1 MSELL
6 LELFTEEIPAR
17 MQARAAEDL
26 RRLVTEK
33 LTAAQLGFGEAKSF
47 VTPRRLTLVVDG
59 LPEAQSD
66 VSEERRGPRV
76 GAPDQAVQG
85 FLRSAGLSSLDECE
99 KRATDK
105 GEFWVALI
113 KRAGRPTREVVPELL
128 RAAIVELP
136 WPKSMRFP
144 AAPFRWVRPLDR
156 VVSLLGGEVL
166 PLELGAV
173 PVGDT
178 TEGHRFLGGDP
189 LKVRGFADYRAKLA
203 ERYVVLDAAERRA
216 KIAVDLRTAAETMGV
231 QVKDDSGLL
240 DEVTGLVEFPVVLS
254 GRIDEAFMDVPP
266 EVLTTT
272 MRANQKYFACLDKD
286 GKLAPRFLLVANMLT
301 RDGGAAI
308 VAGNERVLRARLSD
322 AKFFWDLDRKARLET
337 RVEKLAERVFHAKL
351 GTVLDKVRR
360 LEKLAE
366 AIAPH
371 VPGAD
376 VALAKRAAILAKA
389 DLSTA
394 MVGEFPELQGVM
406 GAYYARHDGED
417 PAVAQAIAEH
427 YSPLGPSDRC
437 PTTPASVVVALADK
451 IDSLVGFFAIDEK
464 PTGSKDP
471 YALRRAALGVIR
483 LVLENRLRLPLEA
496 LFAASHASFAELG
509 WFGNFVTTGKIPPEA
524 GIADADAT
532 VSALLE
538 FFADRLKVH
547 LREQGTRHDLIAA
560 VFALGGEDDLVR
572 LLARVAALGEFLRTD
587 DGANLLVAYRRA
599 SNIVRIEEK
608 KDARSYDGE
617 PNPGLFRQKEESA
630 LAERL
635 AEVGRLA
642 AAALGQEEFSAAM
655 AALARLRRPVDEFF
669 DGVTVN
675 CDEPELRENRLRLLS
690 QIRATLNR
698 VADFSRIEG

>member
-1 MSELL
+1 
-6 LELFTEEIPAR
+6 
-17 MQARAAEDL
+17 
-26 RRLVTEK
+26 
-33 LTAAQLGFGEAKSF
+33 
-47 VTPRRLTLVVDG
+47 
-59 LPEAQSD
+59 
-66 VSEERRGPRV
+66 
-76 GAPDQAVQG
+76 
-85 FLRSAGLSSLDECE
+85 
-99 KRATDK
+99 
-105 GEFWVALI
+105 
-113 KRAGRPTREVVPELL
+113 
-128 RAAIVELP
+128 
-136 WPKSMRFP
+136 
-144 AAPFRWVRPLDR
+144 
-156 VVSLLGGEVL
+156 
-166 PLELGAV
+166 
-173 PVGDT
+173 
-178 TEGHRFLGGDP
+178 
-189 LKVRGFADYRAKLA
+189 
-203 ERYVVLDAAERRA
+203 
-216 KIAVDLRTAAETMGV
+216 
-231 QVKDDSGLL
+231 
-240 DEVTGLVEFPVVLS
+240 
-254 GRIDEAFMDVPP
+254 
-266 EVLTTT
+266 
-272 MRANQKYFACLDKD
+272 
-286 GKLAPRFLLVANMLT
+286 
-301 RDGGAAI
+301 
-308 VAGNERVLRARLSD
+308 
-322 AKFFWDLDRKARLET
+322 
-337 RVEKLAERVFHAKL
+337 
-351 GTVLDKVRR
+351 
-360 LEKLAE
+360 
-366 AIAPH
+366 
-371 VPGAD
+371 
-376 VALAKRAAILAKA
+376 
-389 DLSTA
+389 
-394 MVGEFPELQGVM
+394 M

-509 WFGNFVTTGKIPPEA
+509 WFGKFVTIGKIPPEA